1 MKKYSKYI
9 FKDMGYLATKL
20 LALVLIVATGV
31 AFLVGLLTTA
41 PNMRYS
47 VEKYY
52 SDYHIADV
60 VIQSES
66 AFSDG
71 QIEELRSRDEIDQIM
86 PYLTVDEPIE
96 INDSKHMAR
105 ILLLDFDGGIILNQ
119 LSLVEGR
126 FPEINEDIVEVV
138 VEKSQ
143 VYLMDIEIG
152 YQTTLLEQTFVV
164 VGIVQNPW
172 YFAYVQEVS
181 ALNQRPVET
190 MIYADQSFMPE
201 IVFSNLAVTIKESN
215 KFDMFT
221 NGYKAFIDEN
231 VKNLKV
237 DFNDYYFTTLSQNQ
251 SFVKFQSDVKI
262 VEVISFIFPIFFFM
276 IAILVSISSMT
287 RIISDQR
294 VQIGSLRSLG
304 FDKFKIMGK
313 YLLYA
318 LISSSIGTLLGIALG
333 IYLIP
338 SIIYNA
344 YLTSYNLPALSIEY
358 HYMYISI
365 ISLIMIASV
374 VLVTFISLNSV
385 LREKT
390 SELLKVKTPK
400 PGKKIFLERLPFI
413 WNRMKFKY
421 KSTFRNIFRHKRN
434 LFLMLVGISGSTA
447 LLLTGF
453 GIKNAVDY
461 AGKYQY
467 EQMLKYDLEIGTNPN
482 MVDIAAINQYEK
494 INVMLKTA
502 LYNNEEYMSLIIPD
516 VSKDI
521 NSFIQ
526 FKDTKRNDIDMMENS
541 VMVTND
547 FAAKQGIKEGSV
559 ISIEFQGIESEFMVT
574 AVIDYYFGDV
584 VYISSGLIAS
594 NYSLEYNA
602 IYVTTGLKMDAEKDA
617 LRDELKNDENVINV
631 SFKED
636 IKYSFNKT
644 SESMN
649 GIIVVLILFACA
661 LAIIIN
667 YNISLIN
674 IVSRNRE
681 IATLKVLG
689 YQEIEV
695 TGYMF
700 RESAIISTISIL
712 VGLGLGRLLHFS
724 IISSIIIDGVRLSN
738 QVDWLS
744 YILTLVLAYVFLGFV
759 YLISYPKIKSI
770 NMIDALKS
778 FE

>member
-1 MKKYSKYI
+1 
-9 FKDMGYLATKL
+9 
-20 LALVLIVATGV
+20 
-31 AFLVGLLTTA
+31 
-41 PNMRYS
+41 
-47 VEKYY
+47 
-52 SDYHIADV
+52 
-60 VIQSES
+60 
-66 AFSDG
+66 
-71 QIEELRSRDEIDQIM
+71 
-86 PYLTVDEPIE
+86 
-96 INDSKHMAR
+96 
-105 ILLLDFDGGIILNQ
+105 
-119 LSLVEGR
+119 
-126 FPEINEDIVEVV
+126 
-138 VEKSQ
+138 
-143 VYLMDIEIG
+143 
-152 YQTTLLEQTFVV
+152 
-164 VGIVQNPW
+164 
-172 YFAYVQEVS
+172 
-181 ALNQRPVET
+181 
-190 MIYADQSFMPE
+190 
-201 IVFSNLAVTIKESN
+201 
-215 KFDMFT
+215 
-221 NGYKAFIDEN
+221 
-231 VKNLKV
+231 
-237 DFNDYYFTTLSQNQ
+237 
-251 SFVKFQSDVKI
+251 
-262 VEVISFIFPIFFFM
+262 
-276 IAILVSISSMT
+276 
-287 RIISDQR
+287 
-294 VQIGSLRSLG
+294 
-304 FDKFKIMGK
+304 
-313 YLLYA
+313 
-318 LISSSIGTLLGIALG
+318 
-333 IYLIP
+333 
-338 SIIYNA
+338 
-344 YLTSYNLPALSIEY
+344 
-358 HYMYISI
+358 
-365 ISLIMIASV
+365 
-374 VLVTFISLNSV
+374 
-385 LREKT
+385 
-390 SELLKVKTPK
+390 
-400 PGKKIFLERLPFI
+400 
-413 WNRMKFKY
+413 
-421 KSTFRNIFRHKRN
+421 
-434 LFLMLVGISGSTA
+434 
-447 LLLTGF
+447 
-453 GIKNAVDY
+453 
-461 AGKYQY
+461 
-467 EQMLKYDLEIGTNPN
+467 
-482 MVDIAAINQYEK
+482 K

>member
-1 MKKYSKYI
+1 
-9 FKDMGYLATKL
+9 
-20 LALVLIVATGV
+20 
-31 AFLVGLLTTA
+31 
-41 PNMRYS
+41 
-47 VEKYY
+47 
-52 SDYHIADV
+52 
-60 VIQSES
+60 
-66 AFSDG
+66 
-71 QIEELRSRDEIDQIM
+71 
-86 PYLTVDEPIE
+86 
-96 INDSKHMAR
+96 
-105 ILLLDFDGGIILNQ
+105 
-119 LSLVEGR
+119 
-126 FPEINEDIVEVV
+126 
-138 VEKSQ
+138 
-143 VYLMDIEIG
+143 
-152 YQTTLLEQTFVV
+152 
-164 VGIVQNPW
+164 
-172 YFAYVQEVS
+172 
-181 ALNQRPVET
+181 
-190 MIYADQSFMPE
+190 
-201 IVFSNLAVTIKESN
+201 
-215 KFDMFT
+215 
-221 NGYKAFIDEN
+221 
-231 VKNLKV
+231 
-237 DFNDYYFTTLSQNQ
+237 
-251 SFVKFQSDVKI
+251 
-262 VEVISFIFPIFFFM
+262 
-276 IAILVSISSMT
+276 
-287 RIISDQR
+287 
-294 VQIGSLRSLG
+294 
-304 FDKFKIMGK
+304 
-313 YLLYA
+313 
-318 LISSSIGTLLGIALG
+318 
-333 IYLIP
+333 
-338 SIIYNA
+338 
-344 YLTSYNLPALSIEY
+344 
-358 HYMYISI
+358 MYISI

-390 SELLKVKTPK
+390 TELLKVKTPK

-447 LLLTGF
+447 LLVTGF

-467 EQMLKYDLEIGTNPN
+467 EQMLKCDLEIGTNPN

-681 IATLKVLG
+681 IATLKVL
-689 YQEIEV
+689 
-695 TGYMF
+695 
-700 RESAIISTISIL
+700 
-712 VGLGLGRLLHFS
+712 
-724 IISSIIIDGVRLSN
+724 
-738 QVDWLS
+738 
-744 YILTLVLAYVFLGFV
+744 
-759 YLISYPKIKSI
+759 
-770 NMIDALKS
+770 
-778 FE
+778 

>member
-1 MKKYSKYI
+1 
-9 FKDMGYLATKL
+9 
-20 LALVLIVATGV
+20 
-31 AFLVGLLTTA
+31 
-41 PNMRYS
+41 
-47 VEKYY
+47 
-52 SDYHIADV
+52 
-60 VIQSES
+60 
-66 AFSDG
+66 
-71 QIEELRSRDEIDQIM
+71 
-86 PYLTVDEPIE
+86 
-96 INDSKHMAR
+96 
-105 ILLLDFDGGIILNQ
+105 
-119 LSLVEGR
+119 
-126 FPEINEDIVEVV
+126 
-138 VEKSQ
+138 
-143 VYLMDIEIG
+143 
-152 YQTTLLEQTFVV
+152 
-164 VGIVQNPW
+164 
-172 YFAYVQEVS
+172 
-181 ALNQRPVET
+181 
-190 MIYADQSFMPE
+190 
-201 IVFSNLAVTIKESN
+201 
-215 KFDMFT
+215 
-221 NGYKAFIDEN
+221 
-231 VKNLKV
+231 
-237 DFNDYYFTTLSQNQ
+237 
-251 SFVKFQSDVKI
+251 
-262 VEVISFIFPIFFFM
+262 
-276 IAILVSISSMT
+276 
-287 RIISDQR
+287 
-294 VQIGSLRSLG
+294 
-304 FDKFKIMGK
+304 
-313 YLLYA
+313 
-318 LISSSIGTLLGIALG
+318 
-333 IYLIP
+333 
-338 SIIYNA
+338 
-344 YLTSYNLPALSIEY
+344 
-358 HYMYISI
+358 
-365 ISLIMIASV
+365 
-374 VLVTFISLNSV
+374 
-385 LREKT
+385 
-390 SELLKVKTPK
+390 
-400 PGKKIFLERLPFI
+400 
-413 WNRMKFKY
+413 
-421 KSTFRNIFRHKRN
+421 
-434 LFLMLVGISGSTA
+434 
-447 LLLTGF
+447 
-453 GIKNAVDY
+453 
-461 AGKYQY
+461 
-467 EQMLKYDLEIGTNPN
+467 
-482 MVDIAAINQYEK
+482 
-494 INVMLKTA
+494 MLKTA